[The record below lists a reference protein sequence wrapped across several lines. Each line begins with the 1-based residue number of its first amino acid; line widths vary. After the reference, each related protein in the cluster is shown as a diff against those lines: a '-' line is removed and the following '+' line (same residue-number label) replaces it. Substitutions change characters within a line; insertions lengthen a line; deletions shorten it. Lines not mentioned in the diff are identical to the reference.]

1 MMSGRMNSDDPLLRV
16 SSLNVHFGLGA
27 GAVRAIADVGF
38 TVRKGERVGIVGESG
53 CGKTVTGLALMGLLP
68 RHGARVTGQ
77 VLMAG
82 RNLLELPPRAMQRV
96 RGRQIA
102 MIFQEPMSALDPV
115 FTIGEQI
122 SETLRAHFR
131 IGRAEA
137 RERAVAALEAVGIPL
152 PGRRYGEYPHQLSGG
167 MRQRA
172 MIAIALACEPR
183 LLIADEPTTALDV
196 TIQAQIIDLLLEL
209 SNRIETALLFITHD
223 LGVVARACTR
233 LLTMYAGEIVEDADL
248 DAALVAPR
256 HPYTSGLLRSL
267 PRLTPRKS
275 RLPSIAGQVPSPA
288 EMPDGC
294 RFAPRCPH
302 RGPVC
307 ADPVPLVDLG
317 DRRVRCA
324 RHAELSLRGCADALE
339 PDSNPKPNEPAAR
352 LAAPTVTR

>member
-1 MMSGRMNSDDPLLRV
+1 MSGTNGGDPLLQV
-16 SSLNVHFGLGA
+16 SDLNVHFGTGA
-27 GAVRAIADVGF
+27 SATRAIADVSF

-68 RHGARVTGQ
+68 RRSARVTGR
-77 VLMAG
+77 VVMDG
-82 RNLLELPPRAMQRV
+82 RDLLELGPRAMQRV

-102 MIFQEPMSALDPV
+102 MIFHEPMSALDPV

-122 SETLRAHFR
+122 SETLRAHFS
-131 IGRAEA
+131 IGRAA
-137 RERAVAALEAVGIPL
+137 AKERAVAALEAVGIPL
-152 PGRRYGEYPHQLSGG
+152 PSRRYDEYPHQLSGG

-196 TIQAQIIDLLLEL
+196 TIQAQIVDLLLEL
-209 SNRIETALLFITHD
+209 SSRTETALLFITHD

-248 DAALVAPR
+248 DAALMAPK

-267 PRLTPRKS
+267 PRLTPRKT
-275 RLPSIAGQVPSPA
+275 RLPSIPGQVPSPMQ
-288 EMPDGC
+288 MPDGC
-294 RFAPRCPH
+294 RFEPRCPH
-302 RGPVC
+302 RGAAC
-307 ADPVPLVDLG
+307 GRKVPLFDLG

-324 RHAELSLRGCADALE
+324 RHGDFVLPGSTDRTALTG
-339 PDSNPKPNEPAAR
+339 S
-352 LAAPTVTR
+352 

>member
-1 MMSGRMNSDDPLLRV
+1 MMPGQANGDDPLLRV
-16 SSLNVHFGLGA
+16 SGLNIHFGIGA
-27 GAVRAIADVGF
+27 DAVRAIADVGF

-68 RHGARVTGQ
+68 RHATRVTGE
-77 VLMAG
+77 MMMDG
-82 RNLLELPPRAMQRV
+82 RNLLDLGPRAMQRV

-102 MIFQEPMSALDPV
+102 MIFQEPMNALDPV

-137 RERAVAALEAVGIPL
+137 RDRAIAALEAVGIPL
-152 PGRRYGEYPHQLSGG
+152 PGRRYSEYPHQLSGG

-196 TIQAQIIDLLLEL
+196 TIQAQIVDLLLEL
-209 SNRIETALLFITHD
+209 SSRTETALLFITHD

-233 LLTMYAGEIVEDADL
+233 LLTMYAGEVVEDADI

-275 RLPSIAGQVPSPA
+275 RLPSIAGQVPSPSQ
-288 EMPDGC
+288 MPQGC
-294 RFAPRCPH
+294 RFAARCAH
-302 RGPVC
+302 SGPAC
-307 ADPVPLVDLG
+307 AAPVPLSDLG
-317 DRRVRCA
+317 DRRVRCV
-324 RHAELSLRGCADALE
+324 RHAELTLPGCTASVE
-339 PDSNPKPNEPAAR
+339 
-352 LAAPTVTR
+352 T